1 MVSRNVIN
9 NSFLIISFI
18 YSNKINKNRTVIFIQ
33 LRKITK
39 FIILDVS
46 IKIIIIEVNNPMMR
60 YQFF

>member
-33 LRKITK
+33 LRKITN

>member
-18 YSNKINKNRTVIFIQ
+18 YSNKINKNRTVIFIR
-33 LRKITK
+33 LRKITN

>member
-33 LRKITK
+33 LRKITN

-46 IKIIIIEVNNPMMR
+46 IKIIIIEVNNPMMM